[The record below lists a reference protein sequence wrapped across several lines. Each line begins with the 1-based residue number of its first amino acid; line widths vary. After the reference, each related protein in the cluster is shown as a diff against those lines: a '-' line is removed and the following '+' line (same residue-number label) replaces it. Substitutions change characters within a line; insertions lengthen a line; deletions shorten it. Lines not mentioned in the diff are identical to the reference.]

1 MPRPGEDRS
10 DVGGAA
16 QFNNIGPVPLSSR
29 FLLRPAFCFPSRFL
43 LPQVPKKAATSAF
56 VKSRGCRLP
65 WNKMNR
71 VVQSTEISS
80 RLLPAPKG
88 VGSRREEISV
98 APEVPPMPAPF
109 RAVEGAVAGSRR
121 HGLSRL
127 GKRSFAE
134 LT

>member
-1 MPRPGEDRS
+1 VSWAPEGEAVFELELPPRG
-10 DVGGAA
+10 
-16 QFNNIGPVPLSSR
+16 
-29 FLLRPAFCFPSRFL
+29 
-43 LPQVPKKAATSAF
+43 
-56 VKSRGCRLP
+56 
-65 WNKMNR
+65 MNR

-80 RLLPAPKG
+80 RLLPPLKG

-109 RAVEGAVAGSRR
+109 RAVEGAVAGSRC
-121 HGLSRL
+121 HGLSRS

>member
-1 MPRPGEDRS
+1 MLGLLLAVTVTSAAAGD
-10 DVGGAA
+10 GAVA
-16 QFNNIGPVPLSSR
+16 
-29 FLLRPAFCFPSRFL
+29 
-43 LPQVPKKAATSAF
+43 PQVPKKAATSAF

-80 RLLPAPKG
+80 RLLPPPKG

-127 GKRSFAE
+127 GKRSFAG
-134 LT
+134 

>member
-16 QFNNIGPVPLSSR
+16 QFNNIGPVPLSAS
-29 FLLRPAFCFPSRFL
+29 SRFL

-71 VVQSTEISS
+71 VVQATESFLAAPPTPEGRGLPRRGSAVSLRRCRRCPRGIA
-80 RLLPAPKG
+80 RLRVLW
-88 VGSRREEISV
+88 RLRHH
-98 APEVPPMPAPF
+98 
-109 RAVEGAVAGSRR
+109 EGIC
-121 HGLSRL
+121 RL
-127 GKRSFAE
+127 GERSFGLQVE
-134 LT
+134 